1 MLSNKMQNGSLTNSS
16 LTGMKKIFKKT
27 YQFFWKKAHCTQ
39 LGYGKGSVA
48 EP

>member
-1 MLSNKMQNGSLTNSS
+1 MLSNKMQNGSI
-16 LTGMKKIFKKT
+16 TGMRKNLQKKLPT
-27 YQFFWKKAHCTQ
+27 FWKKAYGTQ